1 MPNPEELLTKRF
13 SGDRPGLA
21 LLGIE
26 KAAVPVT
33 VISTDVLAQE
43 VKQLPLLD
51 EFVLRLLNVGVG
63 DSEEMAAFLGLDH
76 DLVEAAVAD
85 QYREGAVA
93 FGDHPGELA
102 LTVRGKQ
109 LAVEHE
115 SVRPIRKTFK
125 VVFDR
130 LTWSVATYENRE
142 LINKAVAVAEGR
154 ILLPGQHTT
163 RIKREDVSPAAVNSI
178 LRSPG
183 RGASIDVLDVIDV
196 TPSTYKYMP
205 VDVLVYGDPESGD
218 VETAVVVDGDQSD
231 KHESV
236 LNKLGGMEKI
246 GFSVERSEPRPGL
259 PRHLEMQ
266 RVYPAQ
272 GGPLEEN
279 SPRVCGIG
287 LLDHPLVLTAAL
299 QTAGSRLLIATGRAV
314 CSVVDA
320 TFLSR
325 LEQRLRSHVEVT
337 LVVPECDEVTDAA
350 LNRLAQRGRNRLT
363 LYRPEENPRN
373 LLVYDSYWVESDFP
387 WLSYRGA
394 GRPFRDY
401 EGSVVAVPDEVDQ
414 VYESFL
420 SQIVGEGSARR
431 R

>member
-1 MPNPEELLTKRF
+1 MPSPEELLTKRF

-33 VISTDVLAQE
+33 IISTDVLAQE

-51 EFVLRLLNVGVG
+51 EFVLRLLNAGVM
-63 DSEEMAAFLGLDH
+63 DSAAMAAFLGLDRE
-76 DLVEAAVAD
+76 LVDAAVAD

-93 FGDHPGELA
+93 FGQGPGELT
-102 LTVRGKQ
+102 LTARGLQ

-115 SVRPIRKTFK
+115 SVRPIQKTFK

-130 LTWSVATYENRE
+130 LTWSVAAYESRE
-142 LINKAVAVAEGR
+142 LINKAAAVAEGR
-154 ILLPGQHTT
+154 LLLPGQRTT
-163 RIKREDVSPAAVNSI
+163 RIKREDVSPAAVNAI

-205 VDVLVYGDPESGD
+205 VDVLVYGDQESGD
-218 VETAVVVDGDQSD
+218 VETAVVVDGDQSE
-231 KHESV
+231 KHDSA
-236 LNKLGGMEKI
+236 LSKLGGTEKL
-246 GFSVERSEPRPGL
+246 GFRVEHAGPRPVL
-259 PRHLEMQ
+259 PPHLEAE

-272 GGPLEEN
+272 GGLLEEN
-279 SPRVCGIG
+279 SPRVSGIG
-287 LLDHPLVLTAAL
+287 LLDHPLVLATAL
-299 QTAGSRLLIATGRAV
+299 QKAVTRLLIATDRAV

-320 TFLSR
+320 SFLSR
-325 LEQRLRSHVEVT
+325 LEQRLRSHVQVT
-337 LVVPECDEVTDAA
+337 LVVPECDKLTEEA

-363 LYRPEENPRN
+363 LHRPEGTLKNM
-373 LLVYDSYWVESDFP
+373 LIYDGYWIVSDFP

-401 EGSVVAVPDEVDQ
+401 EGTVVAVTDDVDYA
-414 VYESFL
+414 YETAL
-420 SQIVGEGSARR
+420 SEFGSNVSPRR